1 MRDFASITLTQ
12 HPFSE
17 EYQTGLTMLRRLCA
31 PLLRAARGQGL
42 AREMPVERVPGSGR
56 DRSSV
61 SALEALG
68 RTLAGLAPFLELQC
82 HQTDAAVIPLAD
94 IHSLL
99 ADSVAPDGA
108 RRLNFT
114 QGQQPLV
121 DAAFLAHAVLRAPH
135 ALWDRLP
142 ADVQAN
148 LVAALRDTRIITP
161 HFNNWLLFSAMIEA
175 ALYRMGA
182 GWDRMR
188 VDYALRQHAQW
199 YAGDGQYRDGPH
211 LRWDY
216 YNSYVI
222 HPMLDDILEA
232 LAGENK
238 AWDKLH
244 TAHLSRMD
252 RHAVLLERMIGP
264 DGSFPPIGRSLTYR
278 CGAFQS
284 LAQLALKNRLP
295 EGLPPGQVRAGLMAV
310 IRRTLESDAN
320 YDPKGWL
327 RIGLNGT
334 QPTLGEGYIS
344 TGSLYLCSTAFLPL
358 GLAMDHPF
366 WSDPARPWT
375 QKRIWEMG
383 EALPVDKAFDKL

>member
-1 MRDFASITLTQ
+1 MTTQ
-12 HPFSE
+12 DPTRADHSGHD
-17 EYQTGLTMLRRLCA
+17 TALALLHRLCA
-31 PLLRAARGQGL
+31 PILSAARGQGL
-42 AREMPVERVPGSGR
+42 ATEMPVEQVPGSGR

-68 RTLAGLAPFLELQC
+68 RILAGLAPFLERQC
-82 HQTDAAVIPLAD
+82 FHTDADVIPLSD

-99 ADSVAPDGA
+99 ADSVAPDSP

-114 QGQQPLV
+114 QEQQPLV

-135 ALWDRLP
+135 ALWKDLP
-142 ADVQAN
+142 ADLQDNLAN
-148 LVAALRDTRIITP
+148 ALRSTRAIAP
-161 HFNNWLLFSAMIEA
+161 HFNNWLLFSAMIEV

-182 GWDRMR
+182 DWDRMR

-232 LAGENK
+232 LAGQNK
-238 AWDKLH
+238 VWDKLYA
-244 TAHLSRMD
+244 AHVARMD
-252 RHAVLLERMIGP
+252 RHVVLLERMIGP

-284 LAQLALKNRLP
+284 LAQLALKDRLP
-295 EGLPPGQVRAGLMAV
+295 EALPPGQVRAGLMAV
-310 IRRTLESDAN
+310 IRRTLESEAN

-327 RIGLNGT
+327 RIGLNGS
-334 QPTLGEGYIS
+334 QPMLGESYIS

-358 GLAMDHPF
+358 GLAADHPF
-366 WSDPARPWT
+366 WSDPAQPWT
-375 QKRIWEMG
+375 QKRIWDSG
-383 EALPVDKAFDKL
+383 EELPTDKAFDKM